1 MLSSIE
7 PFARSASKVRMLAV
21 ILATLMVTALYSLK
35 VIVRGLLRR
44 LDRPRMDYYTRAWAS
59 RLLYLVRMQFSV
71 HGNLPDFGD
80 GRRYLILCNHSSHF
94 DIPVSFVAMPGSVRM
109 LAKKELFR
117 IPLLGSAMKAGDFPS
132 IDRHNREQA
141 LADLRVARQLME
153 SGIVLWAA
161 PEGTRSADGR
171 LQPFKKGCFH
181 LALDTG
187 AIIVP
192 VAIRGIH
199 HVLPAR
205 TFQLNLGQPVQFK
218 FGTPIDSGTY
228 STEQIAGLMEAVR
241 IQIQSMLD

>member
-1 MLSSIE
+1 
-7 PFARSASKVRMLAV
+7 
-21 ILATLMVTALYSLK
+21 
-35 VIVRGLLRR
+35 
-44 LDRPRMDYYTRAWAS
+44 
-59 RLLYLVRMQFSV
+59 
-71 HGNLPDFGD
+71 
-80 GRRYLILCNHSSHF
+80 
-94 DIPVSFVAMPGSVRM
+94 
-109 LAKKELFR
+109 
-117 IPLLGSAMKAGDFPS
+117 
-132 IDRHNREQA
+132 
-141 LADLRVARQLME
+141 ME

-161 PEGTRSADGR
+161 PEGTRSADGS

-218 FGTPIDSGTY
+218 FGTPIDAGTY
-228 STEQIAGLMEAVR
+228 SAQQMGSLMEEVR